1 MFLLFCFCVHL
12 AIFFCLVD
20 TVKTNKLTIHFILF
34 HFHTLSI
41 EANRIHGFYGEVK
54 RHYNFKLWKT
64 FPDFFNCLPIAE
76 INQEKNFIVMTIL
89 VQIYTHLNNLDV
101 LQHQLMYLIQDY
113 FMNFF
118 GLIQIKIHY
127 NTKKMIVVHRIRLMR
142 NLLHGFEQH
151 LILILFIEK
160 ISFFTTKRD
169 TKLFFY

>member
-1 MFLLFCFCVHL
+1 
-12 AIFFCLVD
+12 
-20 TVKTNKLTIHFILF
+20 
-34 HFHTLSI
+34 
-41 EANRIHGFYGEVK
+41 
-54 RHYNFKLWKT
+54 
-64 FPDFFNCLPIAE
+64 
-76 INQEKNFIVMTIL
+76 
-89 VQIYTHLNNLDV
+89 
-101 LQHQLMYLIQDY
+101 
-113 FMNFF
+113 MNFF